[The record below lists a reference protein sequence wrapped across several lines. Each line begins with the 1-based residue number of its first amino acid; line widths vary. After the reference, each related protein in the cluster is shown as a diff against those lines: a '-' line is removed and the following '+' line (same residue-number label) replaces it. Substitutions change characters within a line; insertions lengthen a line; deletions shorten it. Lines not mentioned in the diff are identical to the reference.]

1 MITPDSNSRMRTL
14 KGRKSIPTQHNRT
27 FKKNSIT
34 GERKQIYS
42 PFEFSDQGPIQQQA
56 TLKSFDDF
64 KEVLMS
70 RNASLKNDSFKESY
84 KIIDD
89 ENDLSNDKD

>member
-42 PFEFSDQGPIQQQA
+42 PFEFSDQGLI
-56 TLKSFDDF
+56 
-64 KEVLMS
+64 
-70 RNASLKNDSFKESY
+70 
-84 KIIDD
+84 
-89 ENDLSNDKD
+89 